1 MNKILEEEIQKGRT
15 IIVTI
20 IVAIIITTL
29 STALIVTAYYNL
41 LFEPSILLY
50 IISFLLTI
58 FLLWLL
64 YKGYNWARW
73 VNIVLFTLSGAFTIF
88 FGLEL
93 LTKSIIFMDF
103 FGLLMLFMDFFGL
116 LMLIMSVAYLGSAGF
131 LLFSSNVTTFLN
143 YQKSKMDKYKTKSLS
158 L

>member
-15 IIVTI
+15 IIVDI

-29 STALIVTAYYNL
+29 NTSLIVAASYNL
-41 LFEPSILLY
+41 LFEPTILLIH
-50 IISFLLTI
+50 IIRFLLTI

-73 VNIVLFTLSGAFTIF
+73 VNIVLFTLAGAFTVF

-93 LTKSIIFMDF
+93 LTKSFIVTDI
-103 FGLLMLFMDFFGL
+103 FGL

-143 YQKSKMDKYKTKSLS
+143 HQKSKMDKYKTKSLS